1 MDAVNRK
8 FSYELLL
15 ARSKME
21 NDMKDSITHLKQNML
36 GMLDKDTQ
44 DRLIDMKEALDKSK
58 SLQEKQT

>member
-1 MDAVNRK
+1 
-8 FSYELLL
+8 
-15 ARSKME
+15 ME

-44 DRLIDMKEALDKSK
+44 DRLIDMKEALNKSE

>member
-1 MDAVNRK
+1 MDEVNRK

-44 DRLIDMKEALDKSK
+44 DRLIDMKEALNKSE